1 MFTAYMP
8 ATERGGT
15 PSRRSLYGDAM
26 SDTQIVEL
34 DEPEATATH
43 GSWRAGSVTILAVPV
58 LLAAFAVAVLTA
70 RTETQPAVA
79 ESPLPTSVARPA
91 ASLRVT
97 SIITAPPN
105 TPSVVVTESGDPEVL
120 ADRRWSSPGPA
131 YPARGDVAEAVLYG
145 DIYVIGGTGTIDDG
159 RSVFR
164 YDAKTGARQPV
175 PDLPISL
182 DHAMA
187 ATLGGRVFVFGGFVF
202 GQASARVFSFGTND
216 ARWIEHSPMPAARA
230 AGGAAVLDDHVYL
243 VGGVGA
249 TGGWLPDT
257 WVYEVTGRWSTR
269 AALPTPRDHLAVAAY
284 RGSICAAGGNGGPW
298 AFECYEPVRD
308 QWTKRPNL
316 RKPVLG
322 GRAAEAAGWF
332 WVVERDVHAF
342 DGASWNFGPRLE
354 SPRAGGALVAISEV
368 LYFVEGATGPVVP
381 MEMLKPQR

>member
-1 MFTAYMP
+1 
-8 ATERGGT
+8 
-15 PSRRSLYGDAM
+15 LYGDAM

-34 DEPEATATH
+34 DEPEPAAAPRP
-43 GSWRAGSVTILAVPV
+43 WRAGSLTLFAVPV
-58 LLAAFAVAVLTA
+58 LLAAAATLILTA
-70 RTETQPAVA
+70 RTETRPTLA
-79 ESPLPTSVARPA
+79 ESPTPTTAPRPA
-91 ASLRVT
+91 ATLQLIA
-97 SIITAPPN
+97 IITLPPS
-105 TPSVVVTESGDPEVL
+105 TPSVASTESGDPEVL
-120 ADRRWSSPGPA
+120 PDRRWSSPGPA

-187 ATLGGRVFVFGGFVF
+187 ATLGGRVYVFGGFVF

-216 ARWIEHSPMPAARA
+216 ARWIEHAPMPAARA
-230 AGGAAVLDDHVYL
+230 AGGAAVLEDRVYL

-249 TGGWLPDT
+249 NGGWLADT
-257 WVYEVTGRWSTR
+257 WAYEVTGRWSTR
-269 AALPTPRDHLAVAAY
+269 APLPTPRDHVAVAAY
-284 RGSICAAGGNGGPW
+284 RGSICAAGGNGGPQ
-298 AFECYEPVRD
+298 AFECYDPVRNA
-308 QWTKRPNL
+308 WTKRPDL
-316 RKPVLG
+316 RKPVLA

-342 DGASWNFGPRLE
+342 DGASWNFGPRLQA
-354 SPRAGGALVAISEV
+354 PRAGGALVAISEV
-368 LYFVEGATGPVVP
+368 LYFVEGATGPAVP